1 MKNYAKEKKRVNDEE
16 EKENDG
22 LRTNYAKLATVGQIG
37 LQSNQGEVDVDL
49 HKDP

>member
-1 MKNYAKEKKRVNDEE
+1 MMEKKKKMMVE
-16 EKENDG
+16 G
-22 LRTNYAKLATVGQIG
+22 QTYAKLATVGQIG